1 MTIREETVK
10 EKALPKGWRE
20 VRLGEVCTFQKGKG
34 LSKKEL
40 KEDGKHACIL
50 YGELFTKYS
59 GRIKNVISRT
69 NDREEK
75 FLSKKGDIL
84 MPSSDVTPKGLATAS
99 ILYEDGIIL
108 GGDIIVIRCTRNQ
121 MDGLFFCFFVSANK
135 HSVLKLTSGTTVFH
149 IYKSD
154 LAKLKILLPPLLEQ
168 KAIASLLEKWDTA
181 IEKTE
186 ALIAAKQKQFEWLV
200 TSLINKSG
208 HKKAHPLSITSHSGF
223 VSSEKREVRLGEV
236 CTFQKEKAL
245 PKGWRKIKLGEIYN
259 ISAGSDFNPK
269 EASLTKNE
277 KYPYPIYS
285 NALTNKGLYGHS
297 MYSKYD
303 EDSITITARG
313 DIGTA
318 NHRKTKFVAV
328 GRLLVLKNKIPVLNE
343 FVCLYINHKIRFFK
357 ETTGVP
363 QLTAPQASKYQVILP
378 PLPEQ
383 KAIVS
388 LLEKAEKEINLLRTL
403 IKEYHEQKRGLM
415 QRLLTSKW
423 RLKI

>member
-20 VRLGEVCTFQKGKG
+20 LRLGEVCTFQKGKG

-154 LAKLKILLPPLLEQ
+154 LAKLKILLPPLPEQ
-168 KAIASLLEKWDTA
+168 KAIASLLEKWNTA

-223 VSSEKREVRLGEV
+223 VSSEKREVRLGEIFDMKNGY
-236 CTFQKEKAL
+236 TPSKAKPEYWTNGTIPWFRMEDIRKNGRIL
-245 PKGWRKIKLGEIYN
+245 NKSIQCVTPEAVKKGKL
-259 ISAGSDFNPK
+259 FP
-269 EASLTKNE
+269 
-277 KYPYPIYS
+277 
-285 NALTNKGLYGHS
+285 
-297 MYSKYD
+297 
-303 EDSITITARG
+303 EDSIIISTLATIGEHALVTVG
-313 DIGTA
+313 SLA
-318 NHRKTKFVAV
+318 NQQFTFLSKKADYAEKIDMKFFFYYCYILCEWCKNNTNTSSFPSVDMLKFKKV
-328 GRLLVLKNKIPVLNE
+328 RILVP
-343 FVCLYINHKIRFFK
+343 
-357 ETTGVP
+357 P
-363 QLTAPQASKYQVILP
+363 IL
-378 PLPEQ
+378 EQ

-403 IKEYHEQKRGLM
+403 ANEYHEQKRGLM
-415 QRLLTSKW
+415 QKLLTSKW